1 MRSKSR
7 LSECSWVLP
16 LSFLTRT
23 DHHYQSTGGTWP
35 GGTFRHNLNFQT
47 GQMIIVKK
55 EGKSSRSLLTLE
67 IFSFT
72 KDFLSLQPNLPSGLC
87 WHRRLWKQAIS
98 VSSKGFDKFMDNMS
112 VNTSL
117 ASGVPLR
124 PLITAV
130 DSEDVQSICVPD
142 SQLCCLQHRKW
153 AGWTTALTQ
162 EGFIHVLII

>member
-1 MRSKSR
+1 MRSKSW
-7 LSECSWVLP
+7 LSGCSWVLP

-23 DHHYQSTGGTWP
+23 DHHYQSTEGTRP

-55 EGKSSRSLLTLE
+55 EGKSSKSLLTLE
-67 IFSFT
+67 IFSFK
-72 KDFLSLQPNLPSGLC
+72 KDFLSLQPNLLSGLC

-98 VSSKGFDKFMDNMS
+98 VSSKGFDNMS
-112 VNTSL
+112 VNRSL
-117 ASGVPLR
+117 VSGVPLR
-124 PLITAV
+124 SLITAV

-142 SQLCCLQHRKW
+142 SQFCCLRHRKW

-162 EGFIHVLII
+162 QGFTYVLII